1 VEILTSTRGYLPAI
15 VTSVSNMSEK
25 YDLELG
31 VRFSENY
38 QEQDRCVS
46 PLRIRKTASLNTSIA
61 ASAAHPESATTVLK
75 NPGVQVVLFVI
86 LVILKTLVFRFLE
99 IKLLSPK

>member
-38 QEQDRCVS
+38 REQDRCVS
-46 PLRIRKTASLNTSIA
+46 PLRIRKTASLNTSNA
-61 ASAAHPESATTVLK
+61 ASAAHPESAATVLK